1 MNMSTITRHSD
12 TCQVKQVSS
21 NKLVEA
27 VVQDFNECE
36 MLTVVLN
43 KSVKLSMKWNGRVYE
58 GHMAGM
64 DFISNGPTVSKTQT
78 GIRG

>member
-1 MNMSTITRHSD
+1 MATITRHSD

-21 NKLVEA
+21 NRLVEA

-43 KSVKLSMKWNGRVYE
+43 KSVKMSMKWNGRVYE
-58 GHMAGM
+58 GRMAGM
-64 DFISNGPTVSKTQT
+64 DFVSNGPTVSKTQT
-78 GIRG
+78 ASRG

>member
-1 MNMSTITRHSD
+1 MATILRHSD
-12 TCQVKQVSS
+12 TCQVKQVAS

-36 MLTVVLN
+36 MLTVILN
-43 KSVKLSMKWNGRVYE
+43 KSVKMAMKWNGRVYE
-58 GHMAGM
+58 GRMAGM
-64 DFISNGPTVSKTQT
+64 DFISNGPTISKTQT

>member
-1 MNMSTITRHSD
+1 MATITRHSD
-12 TCQVKQVSS
+12 TCQVKQISS
-21 NKLVEA
+21 NRLVEA

-43 KSVKLSMKWNGRVYE
+43 KSVKMSMKWNGRVYE
-58 GHMAGM
+58 GRMAGM

-78 GIRG
+78 ASRG